1 MAFLI
6 CNLYLKN
13 HTFKTSIFLRACG
26 PGCMHVLKETGRGQ
40 ASGPLELDLQMIVSH
55 HGGAENGTW
64 RTCKGNSALTPEA
77 FLQPCVLIAD
87 SALLSYPGL
96 DDSRWL
102 RVYRL

>member
-40 ASGPLELDLQMIVSH
+40 ASGPLELDLQMIVSQQC
-55 HGGAENGTW
+55 GCWEPNLGALNHWAIFPIKKKTKKQNKQ
-64 RTCKGNSALTPEA
+64 TKTPIS
-77 FLQPCVLIAD
+77 Q
-87 SALLSYPGL
+87 
-96 DDSRWL
+96 
-102 RVYRL
+102 